1 MNKFLR
7 FSVLAIL
14 AIVCNA
20 SFAQTVIWQED
31 WSTATKDQTPTEV
44 KPNYTFENGGG
55 TTKIY
60 NEALAGGTAPE
71 LLVAKNKGSF
81 TANIVL
87 NGASGDM
94 TLRFK
99 TNKTIEITSGT
110 AGVTLGELTKN
121 GNDREITISVPS
133 GTATL
138 SLTFTS
144 TTSSNARLDDI
155 KLFQGET
162 KKVAGLSW
170 GTASREVTIGSEEN
184 NFPVLSNANNLP
196 VTYTAVPDTA
206 ATIDATGAITLIKAG
221 KAVISAIFEG
231 NDE

>member
-71 LLVAKNKGSF
+71 LFLC
-81 TANIVL
+81 TALRQRTAAVTS
-87 NGASGDM
+87 GASQ
-94 TLRFK
+94 R
-99 TNKTIEITSGT
+99 
-110 AGVTLGELTKN
+110 
-121 GNDREITISVPS
+121 R
-133 GTATL
+133 
-138 SLTFTS
+138 
-144 TTSSNARLDDI
+144 AR
-155 KLFQGET
+155 Q
-162 KKVAGLSW
+162 
-170 GTASREVTIGSEEN
+170 
-184 NFPVLSNANNLP
+184 FPLP
-196 VTYTAVPDTA
+196 AR
-206 ATIDATGAITLIKAG
+206 
-221 KAVISAIFEG
+221 
-231 NDE
+231 